1 MDLFTKCQDFV
12 GGLTPQRR
20 AGMALFYRAVDPV
33 DGRHAVRNGRRLL
46 MLGSNDYLGLT
57 HDPRVKEA
65 AAQAVLRHGSSS
77 CGARINNGTT
87 SLHQR
92 LEEKLAEIKGV
103 ERVMVFSNGFMAM
116 MGTISTLAGQGDV
129 VFCDQEN
136 HASLIDG
143 CRASGA
149 EVRVFRHNDMRHLG
163 RLLSEYD
170 RDKGKL
176 VTVDGVF
183 SQTGRITDLPEVVR
197 LAREHG
203 ARVMLDDAHATGVL
217 GAHGHGTAEHFSLQ
231 GQIDLVGGT
240 FSKALGATG
249 GGRARAARARV
260 RERALPAA
268 GPSQRGLHRA
278 RFRDA
283 HHAAD
288 HGRIRRRAAH
298 GRAAGGGGDLRQPDR
313 AAGGAAPPRAAAPH
327 ADRGAHRGGP
337 RLRHRHHG
345 PRGPRSGSARAV
357 RLAPRM
363 AAVPPNAILRLSAE
377 CRRRQALGADVV
389 DLGLGEPDVATPA
402 HVCAAAA
409 QAAAE
414 GHTRY
419 TPPAGMAPLRS
430 AIVRRLS
437 REGLSYAPREV
448 MATAGALGG
457 LACAFHALA
466 GPGDEVLVPAPYYP
480 PYLTQ
485 IALVGAHP
493 VIVPTDEAD
502 AFKLRPEALRAALT
516 SRSRALVLNTP
527 SNPAGAVYGRAEL
540 AALVAVAAEAE
551 LVIVADEVYGDL
563 LRGPEPFVS
572 VAACSAEA
580 RRRTVV
586 VRSLSKSY
594 AMTGWRLG
602 YAAGPEPLIT
612 AMTHVQDALLVMPAS
627 VSQWA
632 GLAALTGPQ
641 DGVRALG
648 RAWPRA
654 PTTRGRGWRS
664 CPACAARRP
673 PAPSSP
679 SPRWAVPAP
688 T

>member
-1 MDLFTKCQDFV
+1 M
-12 GGLTPQRR
+12 
-20 AGMALFYRAVDPV
+20 
-33 DGRHAVRNGRRLL
+33 
-46 MLGSNDYLGLT
+46 
-57 HDPRVKEA
+57 
-65 AAQAVLRHGSSS
+65 
-77 CGARINNGTT
+77 
-87 SLHQR
+87 
-92 LEEKLAEIKGV
+92 
-103 ERVMVFSNGFMAM
+103 
-116 MGTISTLAGQGDV
+116 
-129 VFCDQEN
+129 
-136 HASLIDG
+136 
-143 CRASGA
+143 
-149 EVRVFRHNDMRHLG
+149 
-163 RLLSEYD
+163 
-170 RDKGKL
+170 
-176 VTVDGVF
+176 
-183 SQTGRITDLPEVVR
+183 
-197 LAREHG
+197 
-203 ARVMLDDAHATGVL
+203 
-217 GAHGHGTAEHFSLQ
+217 
-231 GQIDLVGGT
+231 
-240 FSKALGATG
+240 
-249 GGRARAARARV
+249 
-260 RERALPAA
+260 
-268 GPSQRGLHRA
+268 
-278 RFRDA
+278 
-283 HHAAD
+283 
-288 HGRIRRRAAH
+288 
-298 GRAAGGGGDLRQPDR
+298 
-313 AAGGAAPPRAAAPH
+313 
-327 ADRGAHRGGP
+327 
-337 RLRHRHHG
+337 
-345 PRGPRSGSARAV
+345 

-485 IALVGAHP
+485 IALVEAHP

-516 SRSRALVLNTP
+516 SRSHALVLNTP

-648 RAWPRA
+648 ESLAARADYARA
-654 PTTRGRGWRS
+654 RLAVMPGVRCAPAAGTFFAFPALGRPGS
-664 CPACAARRP
+664 DVTALCAALLDRHGVALMPGREFGVPWCARLSCAAPWEQLREGLDRLQRGLEGAERRDGH
-673 PAPSSP
+673 A
-679 SPRWAVPAP
+679 A
-688 T
+688 